1 MKTYEVT
8 IDERRTLIYLVNAQ
22 NEETARSIGRRR
34 YEDGDETDIDIN
46 SDLDSLE
53 AAEVITPKV
62 KRVAVVTSG
71 ARDAEQVKAYMP
83 SNYLVR
89 VRDGV
94 IFIEGEDVA
103 GWTLDDYVI
112 PRLASGLINAVEVKV
127 QQ

>member
-1 MKTYEVT
+1 MKTYEVV

-34 YEDGDETDIDIN
+34 YEEGDETDIDIN
-46 SDLDSLE
+46 SSLDSLE
-53 AAEVITPKV
+53 AAEVISPKV
-62 KRVAVVTSG
+62 NRVAVVTGG
-71 ARDAEQVKAYMP
+71 ARDAQQVKAFMP

-89 VRDGV
+89 VREGV

-103 GWTLDDYVI
+103 GWTLDGYVI
-112 PRLASGLINAVEVKV
+112 PRLASGLIEAVEVKV

>member
-1 MKTYEVT
+1 MTTYEVT
-8 IDERRTLIYLVNAQ
+8 INERRTLIYLVDAR
-22 NEETARSIGRRR
+22 NEEGAREVGRSR

-46 SDLDSLE
+46 SSLDSLE
-53 AAEVITPKV
+53 ATEVIFPEV
-62 KRVAVVTSG
+62 KRVAVVTGG

-94 IFIEGEDVA
+94 IFIEGKDVA
-103 GWTLDDYVI
+103 GWTLDSFVI
-112 PRLASGLINAVEVKV
+112 PRLASGLIEAVEVKV